1 MKKFITLVLSLSVF
15 ISLTSC
21 TADTVDEND
30 SQNKSATAD
39 TGGDTAINP
48 IKHR

>member
-1 MKKFITLVLSLSVF
+1 MKKFITFVLLLSVF

-30 SQNKSATAD
+30 NQKVATFD
-39 TGGDTAINP
+39 NGGDTMVKP

>member
-1 MKKFITLVLSLSVF
+1 MKKFITLVLLLSVF

-30 SQNKSATAD
+30 SQKVATAD
-39 TGGDTAINP
+39 TGGDTIINP

>member
-1 MKKFITLVLSLSVF
+1 MKKFITLVLLLSVF

-30 SQNKSATAD
+30 SQNKSATVEG
-39 TGGDTAINP
+39 GGDTIVRP
-48 IKHR
+48 IKH

>member
-1 MKKFITLVLSLSVF
+1 MKKFITLVLLLSVF

-30 SQNKSATAD
+30 SKKVAVE
-39 TGGDTAINP
+39 TGGDTMINP
-48 IKHR
+48 IKH